1 MAVGAVQ
8 RAICPFKADKPALVF
23 VAARA
28 EGPKIYI
35 LGLEPVEAVA
45 AEQVAGKLN
54 NFFKGLQA
62 GLQQVEF
69 IVQGYAARLHFHEQA
84 AGLFDMPGGKKVV
97 DFFE

>member
-1 MAVGAVQ
+1 MAVWTVQ
-8 RAICPFKADKPALVF
+8 RAICPFKADEASLVF

-28 EGPKIYI
+28 ERPKIYI

-45 AEQVAGKLN
+45 AEQVASKLN
-54 NFFKGLQA
+54 DFFKGLQA
-62 GLQQVEF
+62 GLQQVEL
-69 IVQGYAARLHFHEQA
+69 IVQGYAARLHFHKQA

>member
-35 LGLEPVEAVA
+35 LGLEPVESVA

-84 AGLFDMPGGKKVV
+84 AGLFDMSGGKKVV
-97 DFFE
+97 NFFE

>member
-1 MAVGAVQ
+1 MTVGAVQ
-8 RAICPFKADKPALVF
+8 RAICPFKADKPTLVF
-23 VAARA
+23 IAARA
-28 EGPKIYI
+28 ERPKVDI
-35 LGLEPVEAVA
+35 LGLEPVETVA

-54 NFFKGLQA
+54 GFFKGLQA
-62 GLQQVEF
+62 GLQQVKL